1 MNTIRK
7 IRNPFFK
14 NMMAGVLLVSSVT
27 ATAADIVVDKA
38 WSRALPPVSTVGA
51 IYMTVRNTGAVERRL
66 LKVYQDIAQ
75 RAELHMHLLDAGMMR
90 MREQASV
97 VVPAGTETE
106 FAPGKLHV
114 MLFDKRVVPRVLGRA
129 PVHVF
134 GACQLDLLRCFRTPV
149 VRQHDGP
156 LTLVLIVFSG
166 LSMKNRPH

>member
-114 MLFDKRVVPRVLGRA
+114 MLFDLKEP
-129 PVHVF
+129 
-134 GACQLDLLRCFRTPV
+134 
-149 VRQHDGP
+149 
-156 LTLVLIVFSG
+156 LVLNKSYPITLEFSDG
-166 LSMKNRPH
+166 ERVSANVSVRADSPK